1 MFTFEVI
8 FDCLYYSRCNK
19 VLPVA
24 EAAYQ
29 EGLPTHYV
37 TNFHLNKVR
46 FSNVFCY

>member
-1 MFTFEVI
+1 MKI
-8 FDCLYYSRCNK
+8 FIILNFIFSRCNK

-37 TNFHLNKVR
+37 TDYHLTKV
-46 FSNVFCY
+46 SI